1 LPTRSRVLTVVHR
14 SLLNSEQAPLPV
26 PHSVRRLAGEHV
38 SRGALIG
45 REREMAVVSTAIAH
59 GVTAEQSAA
68 MMLSEV
74 ARDAAGSG
82 NRPLQASLRRQH
94 ECAARLLLGGRAVSS
109 GTISVIA
116 RR

>member
-1 LPTRSRVLTVVHR
+1 
-14 SLLNSEQAPLPV
+14 
-26 PHSVRRLAGEHV
+26 
-38 SRGALIG
+38 
-45 REREMAVVSTAIAH
+45 MAVVSTAIAH